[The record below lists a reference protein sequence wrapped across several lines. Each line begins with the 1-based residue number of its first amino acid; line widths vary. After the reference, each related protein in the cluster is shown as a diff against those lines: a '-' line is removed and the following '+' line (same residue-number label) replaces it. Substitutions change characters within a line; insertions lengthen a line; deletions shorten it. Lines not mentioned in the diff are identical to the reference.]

1 MAIWLVTIFMVLG
14 VVFTLLAGIGILRM
28 PDFYMRVSISTKAVT
43 LGVGLIL
50 VAAAI
55 SFNDIAVTARV
66 IAIIIFILITAPVGA
81 HMIGRASYFTGVRL
95 WKNSVCDDLEGKYD
109 KKSHKLEGDGKV
121 KNSGSEKTKQ

>member
-1 MAIWLVTIFMVLG
+1 MTFWLVIIFIVLG
-14 VVFTLLAGIGILRM
+14 VLFILLAGIGLLRM

-55 SFNDIAVTARV
+55 SFNDFAITTRV
-66 IAIIIFILITAPVGA
+66 LAIIVFVLMTAPVGA

-95 WKNSVCDDLEGKYD
+95 WKDSVCDDLEGKYD
-109 KKSHKLEGDGKV
+109 KKSHQLEGDEKV
-121 KNSGSEKTKQ
+121 KNSKKGKPNQ

>member
-1 MAIWLVTIFMVLG
+1 MAIWLVIIFISLG
-14 VVFTLLAGIGILRM
+14 VLFTLLAGIGVLRM

-55 SFNDIAVTARV
+55 SFNDFAVTARV
-66 IAIIIFILITAPVGA
+66 LAIIVFILITAPVGA

-95 WKNSVCDDLEGKYD
+95 WKKSVCDDLEGKYD
-109 KKSHKLEGDGKV
+109 KKSHHLEGDEKV
-121 KNSGSEKTKQ
+121 KNSKKGKPYQ